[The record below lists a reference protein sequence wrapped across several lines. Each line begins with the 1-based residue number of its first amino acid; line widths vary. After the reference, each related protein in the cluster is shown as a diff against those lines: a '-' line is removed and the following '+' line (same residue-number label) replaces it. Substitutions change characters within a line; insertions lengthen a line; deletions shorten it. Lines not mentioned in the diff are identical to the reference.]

1 MLKDNPSILDVRRYA
16 HSCKRK
22 QRRKTI
28 RIVKAHAEH
37 ETKLG
42 RFYHVKTMTGLVPYN
57 SKGQTTYLIG
67 GGITCIGERTK
78 SGYRIY
84 LNGGRIVK
92 SKKDL
97 LQLIEDRSIP
107 KPVIARRFELKVGN
121 QIVMGE

>member
-1 MLKDNPSILDVRRYA
+1 MLQLNPTILDVRRYA

-22 QRRKTI
+22 QRRKVI
-28 RIVKAHAEH
+28 KATHKAEA
-37 ETKLG
+37 EMGFIGK
-42 RFYHVKTMTGLVPYN
+42 FYHVQTMTGIVPYN

-78 SGYRIY
+78 SGYKIY
-84 LNGGRIVK
+84 LTGGRIVK

-107 KPVIARRFELKVGN
+107 KPVIARRRELKVGN